1 MDVKKNS
8 AIIWLSKTGFLVF
21 IKGSNSAFNFQFT
34 ADSVQ
39 YFDIV
44 NEGKLTTQ
52 IEEFLAR
59 SKISNLWIHFV
70 VGVDAIQEK
79 DFEINHDEDI
89 EKFIDII
96 PYEQV
101 LFKKTFSEKSIHV
114 AAFNGDFF
122 RIISNVLE
130 KHNSIFLSVLPY
142 YLLGI
147 NQFNIADAQSIFKK
161 ADSLKR
167 ESIIDFA
174 DHTENNYSVSQ
185 PTKKEKSS
193 LPLLIPVFGGLIV
206 ILIIMIYSTSKTP
219 VNPSPNAAII
229 PSKAIV
235 APTLN
240 IPESTIDIKK
250 MKIVIN
256 YSPEIT
262 DKVTSVKENL
272 INLSYLNVTIIEKSG
287 LSGEVNTITF
297 KSNLPISIKDEM
309 FSFFEEKFG
318 TLQSKEDS
326 RMESAI
332 EISLVK

>member
-1 MDVKKNS
+1 MDIKKNS

-130 KHNSIFLSVLPY
+130 K
-142 YLLGI
+142 
-147 NQFNIADAQSIFKK
+147 
-161 ADSLKR
+161 
-167 ESIIDFA
+167 
-174 DHTENNYSVSQ
+174 NNC
-185 PTKKEKSS
+185 
-193 LPLLIPVFGGLIV
+193 I
-206 ILIIMIYSTSKTP
+206 
-219 VNPSPNAAII
+219 
-229 PSKAIV
+229 
-235 APTLN
+235 
-240 IPESTIDIKK
+240 
-250 MKIVIN
+250 
-256 YSPEIT
+256 
-262 DKVTSVKENL
+262 
-272 INLSYLNVTIIEKSG
+272 
-287 LSGEVNTITF
+287 
-297 KSNLPISIKDEM
+297 
-309 FSFFEEKFG
+309 
-318 TLQSKEDS
+318 
-326 RMESAI
+326 
-332 EISLVK
+332 